1 MKRIISE
8 EIITSDTTLKRV
20 WNEGWDERFAS
31 MPPVLTTPLG
41 QFEPFGPLYSEAE
54 SVKRLMQQLVL
65 ITYKEFRKF
74 TYGKIIDAY
83 NRYPTW
89 DEEAVNLEVSKTL
102 EDLSFNGVL
111 DEKYVSLSASLDR
124 NDAVVDSMFAVCTDY
139 IQDMTEVMLSPAG
152 MEFIKRFYDESD
164 RVYEALSAVGYAIS
178 EYRLDRLVD
187 SESGIPELIILEL
200 IDLEFVEAI
209 QVNLEN
215 FEQLSMASKE
225 YINDKY
231 RIEYII
237 TINDRITRSMIGEHV
252 GTGDV
257 VKIYKMKPEVE
268 NAVNN

>member
-8 EIITSDTTLKRV
+8 EIITSDKTLKRV

-41 QFEPFGPLYSEAE
+41 QFEPFGRLYEESETI
-54 SVKRLMQQLVL
+54 KRLMQQLVL
-65 ITYKEFRKF
+65 ISYKEFRKF
-74 TYGKIIDAY
+74 AYGKIIDAY

-89 DEEAVNLEVSKTL
+89 DEEAISLEVTTAL

-111 DEKYVSLSASLDR
+111 DAKYAALSQSLDR
-124 NDAVVDSMFAVCTDY
+124 SDAVVDSMFAVCADY
-139 IQDMTEVMLSPAG
+139 LQDMTEVLVSPAG

-164 RVYEALSAVGYAIS
+164 RIYEALSAVGYAIS

-187 SESGIPELIILEL
+187 AESGIPELIILEL
-200 IDLEFVEAI
+200 TDLEFVQAI
-209 QVNLEN
+209 QVSLDT
-215 FEQLSMASKE
+215 FETLTMASKE